1 MMCERYWREGIL
13 LVERGIEDPH
23 RDGCIDCRRAH
34 ASRDELVEW
43 LPLVGEGYT
52 GDPDW
57 QSNVWQRI
65 DGSRIGGRRGRK
77 VRPWRW
83 SWPTGGVLA
92 AVCIMLLWIAGGR
105 ERTADARPLIEIV
118 PGAKPKRS
126 TDPHVGDRLKV
137 TVGKTSRVWIYRAGD
152 LLLRCGPGDKSEG
165 CTPDAEGMIVET
177 PLSIRGEYVVL
188 VFDRPVAPPVGELK
202 ADLAA
207 LERAEIAPLRKQQ
220 YSVH

>member
-13 LVERGIEDPH
+13 LVERGLEDPH

-43 LPLVGEGYT
+43 LPLVGEGCT

-57 QSNVWQRI
+57 QANVWQRI
-65 DGSRIGGRRGRK
+65 DGSRIGGRRGRN
-77 VRPWRW
+77 VWPSRW
-83 SWPTGGVLA
+83 SLPIGGVLA
-92 AVCIMLLWIAGGR
+92 AVCIMLLWIGVAR
-105 ERTADARPLIEIV
+105 ERTADALPLIEIV
-118 PGAKPKRS
+118 PGARAKRS

-137 TVGKTSRVWIYRAGD
+137 TVGKISEVWIYREGA

-165 CTPDAEGMIVET
+165 CTPDAQGMIVEQ
-177 PLSIRGEYVVL
+177 PLSIRGDYVVL
-188 VFDRPVAPPVGELK
+188 VIDQPVASPVGELG

-207 LERAEIAPLRKQQ
+207 LERAELVPLRRQ